1 MIIPIYG
8 KIKNVPNHQPVLL
21 MLLSFGSSCRCHPS
35 DRHDCCTKNALA
47 PPLRPPEV
55 ASWGPGSHISD
66 PGPAKTELGATQMCR
81 RVQLHG
87 IVMGYGGMVIPP
99 SFRIPW
105 VQIPWL
111 EDPLTH
117 HTAFQQV
124 HTSNVW
130 EVVPVKLG
138 FTHHGFAR
146 NRKMTSQ
153 ETRVERC
160 EYSQAWIWSV
170 LVEIWRKCA
179 EWIWS
184 DDTQLVQELF
194 QQQNDSRT
202 PFFHALFAW
211 SADHH

>member
-87 IVMGYGGMVIPP
+87 IVMGYGGMVILQDSMGTNTLIGGSTNSPH
-99 SFRIPW
+99 SFSTSTHIKRLGSCPRETGIYS
-105 VQIPWL
+105 PWL
-111 EDPLTH
+111 
-117 HTAFQQV
+117 
-124 HTSNVW
+124 
-130 EVVPVKLG
+130 
-138 FTHHGFAR
+138 
-146 NRKMTSQ
+146 
-153 ETRVERC
+153 
-160 EYSQAWIWSV
+160 
-170 LVEIWRKCA
+170 CA
-179 EWIWS
+179 KQK
-184 DDTQLVQELF
+184 DD
-194 QQQNDSRT
+194 
-202 PFFHALFAW
+202 
-211 SADHH
+211 